1 MAFDAFIYILHT
13 LQNEITQIVLKYKT
27 MFNRKWVPINI
38 KIENTCAV
46 VMHGN
51 HVKINDVIK
60 KSGKFYGDSDK
71 KIYSMQFHEKISTN
85 MFNLFEIQPS
95 YMLNL

>member
-1 MAFDAFIYILHT
+1 
-13 LQNEITQIVLKYKT
+13 

-51 HVKINDVIK
+51 HVKINDVMK
-60 KSGKFYGDSDK
+60 KSGKFYGDRDK
-71 KIYSMQFHEKISTN
+71 KN
-85 MFNLFEIQPS
+85 IQYAIP
-95 YMLNL
+95 